1 MEHELSAF
9 FDITHG
15 VGLAILT
22 PAWMEYILSDVTVDK
37 FVEYGVNVFDL
48 RSEGKD
54 RYDVAR
60 EAIDATRQVFV
71 EMGIPTRLSEV
82 GIARESLSAMAQ
94 KVDLPDAY
102 VPLGPSDVLK
112 IYEMCF

>member
-1 MEHELSAF
+1 
-9 FDITHG
+9 
-15 VGLAILT
+15 
-22 PAWMEYILSDVTVDK
+22 
-37 FVEYGVNVFDL
+37 
-48 RSEGKD
+48 
-54 RYDVAR
+54 
-60 EAIDATRQVFV
+60 
-71 EMGIPTRLSEV
+71 MGIPTRLSEV